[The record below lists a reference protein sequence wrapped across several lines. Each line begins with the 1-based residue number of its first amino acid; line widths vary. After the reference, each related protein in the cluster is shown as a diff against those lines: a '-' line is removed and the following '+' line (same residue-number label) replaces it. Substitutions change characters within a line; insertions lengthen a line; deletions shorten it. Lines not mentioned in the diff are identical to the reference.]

1 MSHAFNKFFFWRHG
15 ADSKEG
21 LKERTFTTK
30 ISFNRQTHFRKQ
42 QNVNIPYVRGA
53 NNTIFMD
60 KF

>member
-1 MSHAFNKFFFWRHG
+1 MSHAFIKCFFWRHG

-21 LKERTFTTK
+21 LKEGAFTTK
-30 ISFNRQTHFRKQ
+30 ISFDRQIHFRKQ

-53 NNTIFMD
+53 NSTIFMD